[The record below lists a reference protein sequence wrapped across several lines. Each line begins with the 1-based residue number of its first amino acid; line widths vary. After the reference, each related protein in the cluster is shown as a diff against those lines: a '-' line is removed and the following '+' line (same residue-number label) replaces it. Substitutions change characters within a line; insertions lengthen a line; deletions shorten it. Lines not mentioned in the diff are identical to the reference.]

1 MLIINF
7 HFGFTTTRYC
17 MKKDNKLQIS
27 LLAMLVTIAAHG
39 QTANGNDTTQVSSK
53 EAKLKEV
60 TITSRK
66 PGTLRLSGAENG
78 IRITGAELKK
88 AACCNLGESFST
100 NPSVDVAYADAATGA
115 KQIKLLGLSGSY
127 VQMMADNIPDYRG
140 LAAPYSLGYVPG
152 TWMSGIQ
159 VSKGASSV
167 KNGYESITGQI
178 NVGFLDCKGID
189 RVDAQLY
196 ANNDQRIEANADA
209 SVHLSEGLS
218 TGLLLHYE
226 DRLKDMDDNDDGFMD
241 DPNVRQYNLMNRWAY
256 TSKHY
261 LMHAMLSGLKESRN
275 GGQMS
280 HGNQHPSPITHHLS
294 PYLISTETDRYE
306 MYLKNAYLV
315 GNEHNTNVALMLHG
329 SFHRQNSEY
338 GIKRYDAI
346 QRTAYASLIFEH
358 DFDEH
363 HSLSSGLSFV
373 RDYYN
378 QRLDGES
385 TVNCGTE
392 SESVSGAYAQYTLN
406 LHQKLIAMVGL
417 RADISSEY
425 DGFVTP
431 RTHIK
436 WAPNKNIA
444 LRVSAGKGYRNS
456 HVMAENNYLLT
467 CGRTLYIDGNLKQ
480 EEAWNYGVSGMLRFP
495 VFGRGVTLNAEYY
508 RTQFDNQTVIDYD
521 SNPGVISIHNLN
533 GGKSYS
539 NTFQVDATCMVFEG
553 MTLTAAYRLNDVK
566 CTYGNA
572 GLLSKPLTSKYKGLV
587 SASYKTPLGLW
598 QFDATLQLNGG
609 GRIPAHY
616 DSGNLV
622 KESRFRPYEQLQAQ
636 ITREFRHFS
645 VYVGAENLTA
655 FRQKNPLVNAE
666 NPWDASFDP
675 TLVWGPV
682 KGRMFYVGVRMNFEK
697 VEKIICD

>member
-1 MLIINF
+1 
-7 HFGFTTTRYC
+7 
-17 MKKDNKLQIS
+17 MKIDNKLQTT
-27 LLAMLVTIAAHG
+27 LLATFVAVAAQAAQG
-39 QTANGNDTTQVSSK
+39 GTGDVNDSLQVQSK

-261 LMHAMLSGLKESRN
+261 LMHAMLSGLKETRN

-280 HGNQHPSPITHHLS
+280 HGNQHPTPNTHHLS

-306 MYLKNAYLV
+306 MHLKNAYLV

-346 QRTAYASLIFEH
+346 QRTAYVSLMLEH
-358 DFDEH
+358 DFNDI
-363 HSLSSGLSFV
+363 HSLSTGLSFV

-378 QRLDGES
+378 QRLDGVG

-406 LHQKLIAMVGL
+406 LHKKLIAMVGL
-417 RADISSEY
+417 RADISSEF

-467 CGRTLYIDGNLKQ
+467 CGRTLYIDGSLKQ

-616 DSGNLV
+616 DSGILV
-622 KESRFRPYEQLQAQ
+622 GESRFHSYEQLQAQ

-655 FRQKNPLVNAE
+655 FRQKNPLINAE

-682 KGRMFYVGVRMNFEK
+682 KGRMFYVGVRINFEK

>member
-1 MLIINF
+1 
-7 HFGFTTTRYC
+7 
-17 MKKDNKLQIS
+17 MKIDNKLQATMLATFVAVAAQAAQGGPGDVNDS
-27 LLAMLVTIAAHG
+27 L
-39 QTANGNDTTQVSSK
+39 QVQSK

-261 LMHAMLSGLKESRN
+261 LMHAMLSGLKETRN
-275 GGQMS
+275 SGQMS
-280 HGNQHPSPITHHLS
+280 HGNQHPTPITHHLS

-306 MYLKNAYLV
+306 MHLKNAYLV

-338 GIKRYDAI
+338 GIKHYDAI
-346 QRTAYASLIFEH
+346 QRSAYASLMLEH
-358 DFDEH
+358 DFNDI
-363 HSLSSGLSFV
+363 HSLSTGLSFV

-378 QRLDGES
+378 QRLDGVS

-406 LHQKLIAMVGL
+406 LHKKLIAMVGL
-417 RADISSEY
+417 RADISSEF

-616 DSGNLV
+616 DSGILV
-622 KESRFRPYEQLQAQ
+622 GESRFHSYEQLQAQ

-655 FRQKNPLVNAE
+655 FRQKKPLINAE

>member
-1 MLIINF
+1 
-7 HFGFTTTRYC
+7 
-17 MKKDNKLQIS
+17 MKIDNKLHIS
-27 LLAMLVTIAAHG
+27 LLAMLMSVGANG
-39 QTANGNDTTQVSSK
+39 QTKSKIDSMQVNSK

-60 TITSRK
+60 TVTSRR
-66 PGTLRLSGAENG
+66 PGTIRLNGAENG
-78 IRITGAELKK
+78 ISITGAELKK
-88 AACCNLGESFST
+88 AACCNLGESFTT

-127 VQMMADNIPDYRG
+127 VQMLADNIPNYRG

-189 RVDAQLY
+189 RIDAQLY
-196 ANNDQRIEANADA
+196 TNTEQRIEANADA
-209 SVHLSEGLS
+209 SVHLTEGLS
-218 TGLLLHYE
+218 TGILLHYE
-226 DRLKDMDDNDDGFMD
+226 DRLKDMDDNNDGFVD

-256 TSKHY
+256 KSKHY
-261 LMHAMLSGLKESRN
+261 LMHAMLSGLKERRK
-275 GGQMS
+275 GGQIS
-280 HGNQHPSPITHHLS
+280 NHSTLNSNHSTLNPNH
-294 PYLISTETDRYE
+294 PYLINTETDRYE
-306 MYLKNAYLV
+306 MHLKNAYLV

-329 SFHRQNSEY
+329 VFHRQNSEY
-338 GIKRYDAI
+338 GHKQYDAI
-346 QRTAYASLIFEH
+346 QRSAYASLIFEH
-358 DFDEH
+358 EFDH
-363 HSLSSGLSFV
+363 HNSLSSGLSYV

-378 QRLDGES
+378 QRLNGVGS
-385 TVNCGTE
+385 VSCGTE

-406 LHQKLIAMVGL
+406 LDGKLIAMAGI
-417 RADISSEY
+417 RGDISSKY
-425 DGFVTP
+425 DGFITP

-436 WAPNKNIA
+436 WAPNKNVA
-444 LRVSAGKGYRNS
+444 LRVSAGKGYRNC

-467 CGRTLYIDGNLKQ
+467 SGRTLNIEGNLKQ

-508 RTQFDNQTVIDYD
+508 RTQFDEQVVVDYD
-521 SNPGVISIHNLN
+521 SSPRSISIHNLN

-572 GLLSKPLTSKYKGLV
+572 GLLEKPLTSKYKGLI
-587 SASYKTPLGLW
+587 SASYKTPLALW

-609 GRIPAHY
+609 GRIPGHY
-616 DSGNLV
+616 ESDRFIN
-622 KESRFRPYEQLQAQ
+622 ESRFHSYEQLQAQ
-636 ITREFRHFS
+636 VTREFRYFS
-645 VYVGAENLTA
+645 VYVGAENITA
-655 FRQKNPLVNAE
+655 FRQKNPLINAE

-675 TLVWGPV
+675 TLVWGPI
-682 KGRMFYVGVRMNFEK
+682 KGRMFYVGVRMNI
-697 VEKIICD
+697 EKI

>member
-1 MLIINF
+1 
-7 HFGFTTTRYC
+7 
-17 MKKDNKLQIS
+17 MKIDNKLHIS
-27 LLAMLVTIAAHG
+27 LLAMLMSVGANG
-39 QTANGNDTTQVSSK
+39 QTKSKIDSMQVNSK

-60 TITSRK
+60 TVTSRR
-66 PGTLRLSGAENG
+66 PGTIRLNGAENG
-78 IRITGAELKK
+78 ISITGAELKK
-88 AACCNLGESFST
+88 AACCNLGESFTT

-127 VQMMADNIPDYRG
+127 VQMLADNIPNYRG

-189 RVDAQLY
+189 RIDAQLY
-196 ANNDQRIEANADA
+196 TNTEQRIEANADA
-209 SVHLSEGLS
+209 SVHLTEGLS
-218 TGLLLHYE
+218 TGILLHYE
-226 DRLKDMDDNDDGFMD
+226 DRLKDMDDNNDGFVD

-256 TSKHY
+256 KSKHY
-261 LMHAMLSGLKESRN
+261 LMHAMLSGLKERRK
-275 GGQMS
+275 GGQIS
-280 HGNQHPSPITHHLS
+280 HHSTMNSELYTLNYNH
-294 PYLISTETDRYE
+294 PYLINTETDRYE
-306 MYLKNAYLV
+306 MHLKNAYLV

-329 SFHRQNSEY
+329 VFHRQNSEY
-338 GIKRYDAI
+338 GHKQYDAI
-346 QRTAYASLIFEH
+346 QRSAYASLIFEH
-358 DFDEH
+358 EFDH
-363 HSLSSGLSFV
+363 HNSLSSGLSYV

-378 QRLDGES
+378 QRLNGVS
-385 TVNCGTE
+385 VSCGTE

-406 LHQKLIAMVGL
+406 LDGKLIAMAGI
-417 RADISSEY
+417 RGDISSQY
-425 DGFVTP
+425 DGFITP

-436 WAPNKNIA
+436 WAPNKNVA
-444 LRVSAGKGYRNS
+444 LRVSAGKGYRNC

-467 CGRTLYIDGNLKQ
+467 SGRTLNIEGNLKQ

-508 RTQFDNQTVIDYD
+508 RTQFDEQVVVDYD
-521 SNPGVISIHNLN
+521 SNPRSISIHNLN

-572 GLLSKPLTSKYKGLV
+572 GLLEKPLTSKYKGLI
-587 SASYKTPLGLW
+587 SASYKTPLALW

-609 GRIPAHY
+609 GRIPGHY
-616 DSGNLV
+616 ESDRFIN
-622 KESRFRPYEQLQAQ
+622 ESRFHSYEQLQAQ
-636 ITREFRHFS
+636 VTREFRYFS
-645 VYVGAENLTA
+645 VYVGAENITA
-655 FRQKNPLVNAE
+655 FRQKNPLINAE

-675 TLVWGPV
+675 TLVWGPI
-682 KGRMFYVGVRMNFEK
+682 KGRMFYVGVRMNI
-697 VEKIICD
+697 EKICN

>member
-261 LMHAMLSGLKESRN
+261 LMHAMLSGLKETRN

-280 HGNQHPSPITHHLS
+280 HTGHLNH

-306 MYLKNAYLV
+306 MHLKNAYLV

-346 QRTAYASLIFEH
+346 QRTAYASLMLEH
-358 DFDEH
+358 DFNDI
-363 HSLSSGLSFV
+363 HSLSTGLSFV

-378 QRLDGES
+378 QRLDEVG

-406 LHQKLIAMVGL
+406 LHKKLIAMVGL
-417 RADISSEY
+417 RADISSEF

-436 WAPNKNIA
+436 WAPNKNVA

-622 KESRFRPYEQLQAQ
+622 GASRFHSYEQLQAQ

>member
-1 MLIINF
+1 
-7 HFGFTTTRYC
+7 

-280 HGNQHPSPITHHLS
+280 YTGHLNH

-306 MYLKNAYLV
+306 MYMKNAYLV

-346 QRTAYASLIFEH
+346 QRSAYASLIFEH

-378 QRLDGES
+378 QRLDGVS

-406 LHQKLIAMVGL
+406 LHKKLIAMVGL

-508 RTQFDNQTVIDYD
+508 RTQFDNQIVIDYD
-521 SNPGVISIHNLN
+521 SNPDVISIHNLN

-566 CTYGNA
+566 CTYGSA

-655 FRQKNPLVNAE
+655 FRQKNPLVNAQ

-697 VEKIICD
+697 V

>member
-1 MLIINF
+1 
-7 HFGFTTTRYC
+7 
-17 MKKDNKLQIS
+17 MKIDNKLQTT
-27 LLAMLVTIAAHG
+27 LLATFVAVAAQAAQG
-39 QTANGNDTTQVSSK
+39 GTGDVNDSLQVQSK

-78 IRITGAELKK
+78 IRITGAELRK

-256 TSKHY
+256 KSKHY
-261 LMHAMLSGLKESRN
+261 LMHAMLSGLKETRN

-280 HGNQHPSPITHHLS
+280 HGNQHPTPITHHLS

-306 MYLKNAYLV
+306 MHLKNAYLV
-315 GNEHNTNVALMLHG
+315 GNDHNTNVALMLHG

-346 QRTAYASLIFEH
+346 QRTAYASLMLEH
-358 DFDEH
+358 DFNDI
-363 HSLSSGLSFV
+363 HSLSTGLSFV

-378 QRLDGES
+378 QRLDGVG

-406 LHQKLIAMVGL
+406 LHKKLIAMVGL
-417 RADISSEY
+417 RADISSEF

-521 SNPGVISIHNLN
+521 SNPSVISIHNLN

-566 CTYGNA
+566 STYGNA

-616 DSGNLV
+616 DSGILV
-622 KESRFRPYEQLQAQ
+622 GESRFHSYEQLQAQ

-655 FRQKNPLVNAE
+655 FRQKNPLVNVE

>member
-1 MLIINF
+1 
-7 HFGFTTTRYC
+7 
-17 MKKDNKLQIS
+17 MKIDNKLQTT
-27 LLAMLVTIAAHG
+27 LLATFVAVAAQAAQG
-39 QTANGNDTTQVSSK
+39 GTGDVNDSLQVQSK

-280 HGNQHPSPITHHLS
+280 HAGHINN

-346 QRTAYASLIFEH
+346 QRSAYASLIFEH
-358 DFDEH
+358 DFDEY
-363 HSLSSGLSFV
+363 HSLSTGLSFV

-378 QRLDGES
+378 QRLDGVS

-392 SESVSGAYAQYTLN
+392 SESVSGVYAQYTLN

-616 DSGNLV
+616 DSGILV
-622 KESRFRPYEQLQAQ
+622 GESRFHSYEQLQAQ

>member
-1 MLIINF
+1 
-7 HFGFTTTRYC
+7 
-17 MKKDNKLQIS
+17 MKIDNKLQATMLATFVAVAAQAAQGGTGDVNDS
-27 LLAMLVTIAAHG
+27 L
-39 QTANGNDTTQVSSK
+39 QVQSK

-256 TSKHY
+256 KSKHY
-261 LMHAMLSGLKESRN
+261 LMHAMLSGLKETRN

-280 HGNQHPSPITHHLS
+280 HGNQHPSPIIHHLS

-306 MYLKNAYLV
+306 MHLKNAYLV

-346 QRTAYASLIFEH
+346 QRTAYASLMLEH
-358 DFDEH
+358 DFNDI
-363 HSLSSGLSFV
+363 HSLSTGLSFV

-378 QRLDGES
+378 QRLDGVG

-406 LHQKLIAMVGL
+406 LHKKLIAMVGL
-417 RADISSEY
+417 RADISSEF

-508 RTQFDNQTVIDYD
+508 RTQFGNQTVIDYD

-622 KESRFRPYEQLQAQ
+622 GASRFHSYEQLQAQ

-655 FRQKNPLVNAE
+655 FRQKKPLINAE

>member
-1 MLIINF
+1 MNLII
-7 HFGFTTTRYC
+7 
-17 MKKDNKLQIS
+17 L
-27 LLAMLVTIAAHG
+27 
-39 QTANGNDTTQVSSK
+39 
-53 EAKLKEV
+53 
-60 TITSRK
+60 
-66 PGTLRLSGAENG
+66 
-78 IRITGAELKK
+78 
-88 AACCNLGESFST
+88 
-100 NPSVDVAYADAATGA
+100 
-115 KQIKLLGLSGSY
+115 
-127 VQMMADNIPDYRG
+127 
-140 LAAPYSLGYVPG
+140 
-152 TWMSGIQ
+152 
-159 VSKGASSV
+159 
-167 KNGYESITGQI
+167 
-178 NVGFLDCKGID
+178 
-189 RVDAQLY
+189 
-196 ANNDQRIEANADA
+196 
-209 SVHLSEGLS
+209 
-218 TGLLLHYE
+218 
-226 DRLKDMDDNDDGFMD
+226 
-241 DPNVRQYNLMNRWAY
+241 
-256 TSKHY
+256 
-261 LMHAMLSGLKESRN
+261 
-275 GGQMS
+275 
-280 HGNQHPSPITHHLS
+280 
-294 PYLISTETDRYE
+294 
-306 MYLKNAYLV
+306 
-315 GNEHNTNVALMLHG
+315 
-329 SFHRQNSEY
+329 
-338 GIKRYDAI
+338 
-346 QRTAYASLIFEH
+346 
-358 DFDEH
+358 
-363 HSLSSGLSFV
+363 

-378 QRLDGES
+378 QHLDGVG

-392 SESVSGAYAQYTLN
+392 SESVSGAYGQYTLN
-406 LHQKLIAMVGL
+406 LHKKLIAMVGL
-417 RADISSEY
+417 RADISSEF

-566 CTYGNA
+566 CTYGSA

-645 VYVGAENLTA
+645 VYVGAENITA
-655 FRQKNPLVNAE
+655 FRQKNPLVNAQ
-666 NPWDASFDP
+666 NPWDTSFDP

-697 VEKIICD
+697 I

>member
-1 MLIINF
+1 
-7 HFGFTTTRYC
+7 
-17 MKKDNKLQIS
+17 MKIDNKLHIS
-27 LLAMLVTIAAHG
+27 LLAMLMSVGANG
-39 QTANGNDTTQVSSK
+39 QTKSKIDSMLVNSK

-60 TITSRK
+60 TVTSRR
-66 PGTLRLSGAENG
+66 PGTIRLNGAENG
-78 IRITGAELKK
+78 ISITGAELKK
-88 AACCNLGESFST
+88 AACCNLGESFTT

-127 VQMMADNIPDYRG
+127 VQMLADNIPNYRG

-189 RVDAQLY
+189 RIDAQLY
-196 ANNDQRIEANADA
+196 TNTEQRIEANADA
-209 SVHLSEGLS
+209 SVHLTEGLS
-218 TGLLLHYE
+218 TGILLHYE
-226 DRLKDMDDNDDGFMD
+226 DRLKDMDDNNDGFVD

-256 TSKHY
+256 KSKHY
-261 LMHAMLSGLKESRN
+261 LMHAMLSGLKERRK
-275 GGQMS
+275 GGQIANHS
-280 HGNQHPSPITHHLS
+280 TLTPNH
-294 PYLISTETDRYE
+294 PYLINTETDRYE
-306 MYLKNAYLV
+306 MHLKNAYLV

-329 SFHRQNSEY
+329 VFHRQNSEY
-338 GIKRYDAI
+338 GHKQYDAI
-346 QRTAYASLIFEH
+346 QRSAYASLIFEH
-358 DFDEH
+358 EFDH
-363 HSLSSGLSFV
+363 HNSLSSGLSYV

-378 QRLDGES
+378 QRLNGVS
-385 TVNCGTE
+385 VSCGTE

-406 LHQKLIAMVGL
+406 LDGKLIAMAGI
-417 RADISSEY
+417 RGDISSQY
-425 DGFVTP
+425 DGFITP

-436 WAPNKNIA
+436 WAPNKNVA
-444 LRVSAGKGYRNS
+444 LRVSAGKGYRNC

-467 CGRTLYIDGNLKQ
+467 SGRTLNIEGNLKQ

-508 RTQFDNQTVIDYD
+508 RTQFDEQVVVDYD
-521 SNPGVISIHNLN
+521 SNPRSISIHNLN

-572 GLLSKPLTSKYKGLV
+572 GLLEKPLTSKYKGLI
-587 SASYKTPLGLW
+587 SASYKTPLALW

-609 GRIPAHY
+609 GRIPGHY
-616 DSGNLV
+616 ESDRFIN
-622 KESRFRPYEQLQAQ
+622 ESRFHSYEQLQAQ
-636 ITREFRHFS
+636 VTREFRYFS
-645 VYVGAENLTA
+645 VYVGAENITA
-655 FRQKNPLVNAE
+655 FRQKNPLINAE

-675 TLVWGPV
+675 TLVWGPI
-682 KGRMFYVGVRMNFEK
+682 KGRMFYVGVRMNI
-697 VEKIICD
+697 EKI